1 MLKIQRLLKR
11 GAEADVFLASMCGK
25 TVVVKTRRK
34 KHYIHPVLEQ
44 NLRVQRTLNEVKVL
58 VRAKLAGINV
68 PTVYFFKNSS
78 IVMEYITGKKLELS
92 EDNVRKALKL
102 LTQLHEQHIVHNDFS
117 FNNLLQTQAG
127 VYVIDFGLATLS
139 KRIEDKGVDLWV
151 FKRSLPP
158 QLKDMVNEYAQWGDP
173 KVIKQLT
180 VIEKRGRYKKG

>member
-1 MLKIQRLLKR
+1 
-11 GAEADVFLASMCGK
+11 
-25 TVVVKTRRK
+25 
-34 KHYIHPVLEQ
+34 
-44 NLRVQRTLNEVKVL
+44 
-58 VRAKLAGINV
+58 
-68 PTVYFFKNSS
+68 
-78 IVMEYITGKKLELS
+78 
-92 EDNVRKALKL
+92 L

-127 VYVIDFGLATLS
+127 VYVIDFGLATFS